1 MQACQTNSPSA
12 SADALAP
19 GSESSSRGLTP
30 AAMTVFSFAGAMLIA
45 ASSSA
50 VTPLYHLYQASM
62 HLTPFWITIVFSSY
76 VASLLT
82 ALLTVGG
89 LSDYVGRRPV
99 ILVAL
104 LLNASAMILFSE
116 AQGVGQLIL
125 ARMVQGLSV
134 GVGTTALGA
143 AILDTNR
150 ARGPLLN
157 SVTAFL
163 GMTVGSLGAA
173 ALITFASD
181 PLHRVYE
188 VLLGLTALLI
198 ALLYVMPESST
209 RKEGALASLRLQ
221 VRVPPQSRA
230 ILARLTPANVAA
242 WALGGLYLSLMP
254 TVVATAMGIA
264 SPWVG
269 GVVVAALMLTAAIA
283 VATFRNWPV
292 RRLIVMSTSTLG
304 LGVADNDDRN
314 PATASCRAAGGDDDR
329 RRGIRL
335 DLFGNAAGTAADRRT
350 ASARRAALGVLPAIL
365 SGVRSACS
373 GGRIIGSVYRAC
385 DHGLYLRRGHYPARL
400 HLDDGVAVDGSL
412 IEECATLRGGS
423 GTPAARTGARPARS
437 SAARRAAAGSACADR
452 APSSFPA

>member
-1 MQACQTNSPSA
+1 MQACQTNSPC
-12 SADALAP
+12 ADAEALGT
-19 GSESSSRGLTP
+19 GSRSSARALTP

-76 VASLLT
+76 VASLLA

-99 ILVAL
+99 ILASL
-104 LLNASAMILFSE
+104 LLNALAMILFSE
-116 AQGVGQLIL
+116 AQNVGQLIL
-125 ARMVQGLSV
+125 ARVVQGLSV

-150 ARGPLLN
+150 VRGPLLN

-163 GMTVGSLGAA
+163 GLTAGTLGAA

-188 VLLGLTALLI
+188 VLLALTALMI

-209 RKEGALASLRLQ
+209 RKIGALASLRPQ

-230 ILARLTPANVAA
+230 VLARLTPANVAA

-254 TVVATAMGIA
+254 TVVATTMGIA

-283 VATFRNWPV
+283 VAAFRDWPV
-292 RRLIVMSTSTLG
+292 RRLIVISTGTLG
-304 LGVADNDDRN
+304 LGVAV
-314 PATASCRAAGGDDDR
+314 SMI
-329 RRGIRL
+329 GIQQQQV
-335 DLFGNAAGTAADRRT
+335 
-350 ASARRAALGVLPAIL
+350 AALLVGTMIAGVGFGATFSGTLRALLPAAEPHQRAGLL
-365 SGVRSACS
+365 SAFYLQSYLAFSVPAVVAGLSVPH
-373 GGRIIGSVYRAC
+373 IGLSTTAY
-385 DHGLYLRRGHYPARL
+385 LYGA
-400 HLDDGVAVDGSL
+400 AVIVLAFISMMASL
-412 IEECATLRGGS
+412 WT
-423 GTPAARTGARPARS
+423 
-437 SAARRAAAGSACADR
+437 DR
-452 APSSFPA
+452 